1 MNELSIGI
9 TLNPD
14 EDCVRLQFDNIGDEL
29 AQQGLAQ
36 YLHPRL
42 SSIKQQV
49 PQMNI
54 QVRVTDSTELI
65 VDFEP
70 VGDWTKRQQF
80 EKFLYNWLPTAMKD
94 YD

>member
-9 TLNPD
+9 TLNPN
-14 EDCVRLQFDNIGDEL
+14 EDIVRLQFDNVGDEL
-29 AQQGLAQ
+29 VQHGLAQ
-36 YLHPRL
+36 YLQPRL

-54 QVRVTDSTELI
+54 QVQITQGKDLI

-80 EKFLYNWLPTAMKD
+80 EQFLHNWLPTAMKE
-94 YD
+94 YE